1 MGKISMATRDALLA
15 ATGERYR
22 SGSRVARGRILD
34 EFTAITGLHRKH
46 AARLLRG
53 ARGVDRSRPRPERR
67 VYNDVMDNALVVLW
81 EASDR
86 ICSKRLRVMLPVLV
100 EAMERHGHVTLE
112 PTIRSG
118 VLAMSAATIDRRLE
132 PFREG
137 AKRRRRAPPSA
148 AVKAAVPIRTFTDW
162 DNPAPG
168 FFEADL
174 VAHSGPSA
182 HGRFIQTL
190 TLTDIASGWTETAPL
205 LFREQGLLTQ
215 VLSVM
220 QRSLPMPLLGLDT
233 DNDTVFMNETI
244 QGWCAA
250 RGITLTR
257 SRPYRKNDQAW
268 VEQKNGAVV
277 RKMVGY
283 RRYEGHDAATI
294 LGELYA
300 VSRLFVNIFQPS
312 FKLIEKTRE
321 GAKVTK
327 RYHGPTTPCQRLITD
342 PRTSEDVKERLATL
356 QASLDPVDLLARMRT
371 YQQRLVDLADGAGP
385 PAAVNNDARLE
396 DFLAG
401 LKDAWKVGI
410 FRTTAKPPR
419 TYRTRADPFEASASD
434 LEHLFENALGRTSR
448 DLFEKLCAENPGVYT
463 HQQLRTFQRRQK
475 QWRAERADAMILGD
489 APVPGLGA
497 G

>member
-67 VYNDVMDNALVVLW
+67 AYNDAMDNALVVLW

-371 YQQRLVDLADGAGP
+371 YQQRLVDLADGVCP
-385 PAAVNNDARLE
+385 PAGAENDARLE

-475 QWRAERADAMILGD
+475 QWRAEKADAMILGD

>member
-67 VYNDVMDNALVVLW
+67 VYNDAMDNALVVLW

-100 EAMERHGHVTLE
+100 EAMERHGHVT
-112 PTIRSG
+112 
-118 VLAMSAATIDRRLE
+118 LE

-371 YQQRLVDLADGAGP
+371 YQQRLVDLADGACP
-385 PAAVNNDARLE
+385 PAGAENDARLE

-463 HQQLRTFQRRQK
+463 RQQLRTFQRRQK

>member
-1 MGKISMATRDALLA
+1 
-15 ATGERYR
+15 
-22 SGSRVARGRILD
+22 
-34 EFTAITGLHRKH
+34 
-46 AARLLRG
+46 
-53 ARGVDRSRPRPERR
+53 
-67 VYNDVMDNALVVLW
+67 MDNALVVLW

-137 AKRRRRAPPSA
+137 AKRRPRAPPSA
-148 AVKAAVPIRTFTDW
+148 AVKAGVPIRTFTDW

-327 RYHGPTTPCQRLITD
+327 RYHGPTT
-342 PRTSEDVKERLATL
+342 L
-356 QASLDPVDLLARMRT
+356 QASLDPVNLLARMRT
-371 YQQRLVDLADGAGP
+371 YQQRLVDLADGVCP
-385 PAAVNNDARLE
+385 PAGAENDARLE

-475 QWRAERADAMILGD
+475 QWRAEKADAMILGD

>member
-1 MGKISMATRDALLA
+1 
-15 ATGERYR
+15 
-22 SGSRVARGRILD
+22 
-34 EFTAITGLHRKH
+34 
-46 AARLLRG
+46 
-53 ARGVDRSRPRPERR
+53 
-67 VYNDVMDNALVVLW
+67 
-81 EASDR
+81 
-86 ICSKRLRVMLPVLV
+86 
-100 EAMERHGHVTLE
+100 
-112 PTIRSG
+112 
-118 VLAMSAATIDRRLE
+118 
-132 PFREG
+132 
-137 AKRRRRAPPSA
+137 
-148 AVKAAVPIRTFTDW
+148 
-162 DNPAPG
+162 
-168 FFEADL
+168 
-174 VAHSGPSA
+174 
-182 HGRFIQTL
+182 
-190 TLTDIASGWTETAPL
+190 
-205 LFREQGLLTQ
+205 
-215 VLSVM
+215 
-220 QRSLPMPLLGLDT
+220 
-233 DNDTVFMNETI
+233 
-244 QGWCAA
+244 
-250 RGITLTR
+250 
-257 SRPYRKNDQAW
+257 
-268 VEQKNGAVV
+268 
-277 RKMVGY
+277 MVGY

>member
-67 VYNDVMDNALVVLW
+67 VYNDAMDNALVVLW

-220 QRSLPMPLLGLDT
+220 ERSLPMPLLGLDT

-244 QGWCAA
+244 QGWCVA

-283 RRYEGHDAATI
+283 RRYEGHDAATL

-371 YQQRLVDLADGAGP
+371 YQQGLVDLADGAGP